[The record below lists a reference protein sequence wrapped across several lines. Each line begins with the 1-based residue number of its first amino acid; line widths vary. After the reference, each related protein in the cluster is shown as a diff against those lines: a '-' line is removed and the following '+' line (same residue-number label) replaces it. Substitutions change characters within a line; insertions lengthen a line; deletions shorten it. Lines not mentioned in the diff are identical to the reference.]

1 MDIGNSG
8 PTSRKAIDGASKAV
22 DIAKIIY
29 TVLERGMTPGA
40 LDRLIVRGLRAKGS
54 RSLHGFMV
62 MLEEIHAKKRPDKYE
77 DSHGQ

>member
-1 MDIGNSG
+1 MV
-8 PTSRKAIDGASKAV
+8 ASHEVVEQIV
-22 DIAKIIY
+22 D
-29 TVLERGMTPGA
+29 TVLERGITPGA

-62 MLEEIHAKKRPDKYE
+62 MLEEIHAKKRLDKYE